1 MTRPPELPSV
11 LLKGPFT
18 TAQAKSAGIS
28 ASMLRGRSWRR
39 LFPRVWVRVDHVM
52 TPADWVLAGH
62 LTLPPDARL
71 TGITRLQRLG
81 VDHGPDF
88 PLHFVVA
95 RDHHI
100 ATEGIMLHRT
110 ERMPPSGDAA
120 VTPTAAYI
128 AYCAEALVIDAIVV
142 GDCLLREGHMSREGL
157 VELARHDDWRAGS
170 AQAVSIARYLDARSW
185 SPGESMLRA
194 GVIFAGLPRPDLN
207 VEITI
212 RGRVVIAD
220 LAWLMW
226 KVIAEYEGGHHQTDR
241 RQYLRDID
249 RYGLVRTTD
258 LRYVQVTKEQMRNL
272 VAVVMKL
279 YDALAEGGYDGP
291 APEFGRRFR
300 SLYGRIP
307 AEPSERRRAVN

>member
-11 LLKGPFT
+11 LLEGPFT
-18 TAQAKSAGIS
+18 TAQARRAGIS
-28 ASMLRGRSWRR
+28 ASMLRGASWCR
-39 LFPRVWVRVDHVM
+39 LFPRVWVHVDHVM
-52 TPADWVLAGH
+52 TFSDWILAAY
-62 LTLPPDARL
+62 LTLPRDARL
-71 TGITRLQRLG
+71 TSITRIQQLG
-81 VDHGPDF
+81 LDHGPRF

-110 ERMPPSGDAA
+110 ERMPPADDAA

-128 AYCAEALVIDAIVV
+128 AYCAEALVVDAIIV
-142 GDCLLREGHMSREGL
+142 GDWLLREGHMSLEGL
-157 VELARHDDWRAGS
+157 LELARHDDWRAGS
-170 AQAVSIARYLDARSW
+170 AQAVWIARYLDARSW
-185 SPGESMLRA
+185 SAAESILRA
-194 GVIFAGLPRPDLN
+194 AVIFAGLPRPDLN
-207 VEITI
+207 VAITI

-258 LRYVQVTKEQMRNL
+258 LRYVQLTKEQMRNL

-279 YDALAEGGYDGP
+279 YDALVEGGYDGP

-300 SLYGRIP
+300 GLYGRIP
-307 AEPSERRRAVN
+307 AEPSERRRAVS